1 MENIMVFIRPIGTD
15 DLDALFELAGQT
27 GYGMTTLPPDRA
39 VLLRRIEESQWAFSL
54 KVEKPRGETYL
65 FVLEDSETRRVAGV
79 CGIVSKV
86 GGFDPFYSYRLRTE
100 RHCSTMLNVDKHIPM
115 LELAVNYDGPAIVG
129 SLFLLPEFRKEG
141 NGRFLSL
148 ARFLFMAQCPHRF
161 DPHVLAEM
169 RGVIDAQ
176 GRSAFW
182 DAVGRHFFDVDFPQA
197 DYLTM
202 ADKEFIAG
210 LMPKYPLYVP
220 LLPPAAQAVIGK
232 VHPDT
237 QPALKIL
244 MDEGFA
250 FENLVDIFEAG
261 AVYGCAVKDIRAVR
275 ECRTALFTGAATPG
289 LERADYVVSN
299 GRMAFRACKT
309 AVQVVDEQ
317 SIRLDP
323 AVAELLEIQSGD
335 RVHYVSLRGGAK
347 KP

>member
-1 MENIMVFIRPIGTD
+1 MVFIRPIRAT

-39 VLLRRIEESQWAFSL
+39 VLQRRIEESELAFSM

-65 FVLEDSETRRVAGV
+65 FMLEDTELQRAVGV

-86 GGFDPFYSYRLRTE
+86 GGFDPFYSYRLRAE
-100 RHCSTMLNVDKHIPM
+100 RHCSSMLKLDKHIPI
-115 LELAVNYDGPAIVG
+115 LELVVNYDGPAIVG

-148 ARFLFMAQCPHRF
+148 ARFLFMAQCPRRF
-161 DPHVLAEM
+161 DSHVLAEM
-169 RGVIDAQ
+169 RGVIDPQ

-202 ADKEFIAG
+202 ADKEFIAN
-210 LMPKYPLYVP
+210 LMPKYPLYIP
-220 LLPPAAQAVIGK
+220 LLPPAAQQVIGK

-244 MDEGFA
+244 TDEGFT
-250 FENLVDIFEAG
+250 FEKLVDIFEAG
-261 AVYGCAVKDIRAVR
+261 AVYGCDVQNIRAVR
-275 ECRTALFTGAATPG
+275 ESREVVVTGIASLQHA
-289 LERADYVVSN
+289 RADYLISN
-299 GRMAFRACKT
+299 GRMAFRACK
-309 AVQVVDEQ
+309 AAIEIVNDKVVK
-317 SIRLDP
+317 LDP
-323 AVAELLEIQSGD
+323 AVAKLLDIGPGD
-335 RVHYVSLRGGAK
+335 TVRYVSMRAGGTKA
-347 KP
+347 

>member
-1 MENIMVFIRPIGTD
+1 MVFIRPVGAG
-15 DLDALFELAGQT
+15 DLESLFYLAGQA

-39 VLLRRIEESQWAFSL
+39 VLLRRIEESELSFSI

-65 FVLEDSETRRVAGV
+65 FVLEDSATRRVVGV

-86 GGFDPFYSYRLRTE
+86 GGFDPFYSYRLRGQ
-100 RHCSTMLNVDKHIPM
+100 RHCSTMLKVDKNIPL
-115 LELAVNYDGPAIVG
+115 LELEVNYDGPTIVG

-148 ARFLFMAQCPHRF
+148 VRFLFMAQCPRRF
-161 DPHVLAEM
+161 DPHVIAEM
-169 RGVIDAQ
+169 RGVIDHQ

-202 ADKEFIAG
+202 ADKEFIAS
-210 LMPKYPLYVP
+210 LMPRYPLYVP
-220 LLPPAAQAVIGK
+220 LLPPEAQAVIGK

-244 MDEGFA
+244 TDEGFT

-261 AVYGCAVKDIRAVR
+261 AVYGCDVTNIRAVR
-275 ECRTALFTGAATPG
+275 ESRNAIFTGVAGPG
-289 LERADYVVSN
+289 QRRADDLVSN
-299 GRMAFRACKT
+299 GRMAFRACKA
-309 AVQVVDEQ
+309 AVEIVDQ
-317 SIRLDP
+317 HNIRLDQT
-323 AVAELLEIQSGD
+323 VADILDIQPGD
-335 RVHYVSLRGGAK
+335 RVYYVSMRGAGK
-347 KP
+347 QV